1 MEGLRSPIRMLLEG
15 MEGLALLV
23 LAVAT
28 WPLSRRFLAD
38 LGSRPDE
45 RRRDWPGDRLLPV
58 VDVRATRAI
67 TVRAP
72 AAAVW
77 PWLLQLGLGR
87 GGFHSYELLERL
99 GGIDV
104 RNVERLLPDFQSLEI
119 GQEILLH
126 PAAPGLWVA
135 LLEPDEHLCFRTW
148 RDAQD
153 LADRDP
159 EIVASWSLYLVRES
173 AGVCRLLLRAC
184 KQERRPRSRG
194 ARLVATLLEDP
205 LDLVME
211 QRMLRTIRRLAE
223 RRDPATRE

>member
-1 MEGLRSPIRMLLEG
+1 MLLEG
-15 MEGLALLV
+15 AEGTALLI

-28 WPLSRRFLAD
+28 WPLSRWLLGD

-45 RRRDWPGDRLLPV
+45 RRRAWPGDRLVPKI
-58 VDVRATRAI
+58 DRRATRAVTI
-67 TVRAP
+67 RAP

-77 PWLLQLGLGR
+77 PWLLQLGLDR

-104 RNVERLLPDFQSLEI
+104 RNVESILPDLEPLEI
-119 GQEILLH
+119 GREILLH
-126 PAAPGLWVA
+126 PEAPGIWVT
-135 LLEPDEHLCFRTW
+135 LLKPHEHLCFRTW
-148 RDAQD
+148 KDERD

-159 EIVASWSLYLVRES
+159 VTAASWSLYLVAES
-173 AGVCRLLLRAC
+173 AGSCRLLLRAC
-184 KQERRPRSRG
+184 KHHRRPRPLR
-194 ARLVATLLEDP
+194 ARLLAALLEDP

-223 RRDPATRE
+223 RPTARRCRTVGVPPVS